1 MEEDK
6 RRLVMSEIMPP
17 EKANY
22 AGNIHG
28 GYILYLLDRVAYTC
42 ATRYSSHY
50 TVTLSVDKVL
60 FKRPIRVGELVS
72 FYASVN
78 FVGTT
83 SMEVG
88 IRVVAEN
95 LETGEKRHTNSCFF
109 TMVAL
114 DSNHKPITVPPLTL
128 TNEQEKR
135 RYEEAKLRREINKK
149 YEAEHAKRKQ
159 KLREQFQS

>member
-1 MEEDK
+1 MTEDK
-6 RRLVMSEIMPP
+6 RYLIMTEIMPP

-42 ATRYSSHY
+42 ATRYSGHY

-60 FKRPIRVGELVS
+60 FKQPVRVGELVN
-72 FYASVN
+72 FYACVN
-78 FVGTT
+78 FVGRT

-88 IRVVAEN
+88 IRVESEN

-114 DSNHKPITVPPLTL
+114 DDNHKPVSVPELNLVT
-128 TNEQEKR
+128 EQEKR
-135 RYEEAKLRREINKK
+135 RFEEAKLRREINKQ
-149 YEAEHAKRKQ
+149 YAEEHAKRKEA
-159 KLREQFQS
+159 LRKQFK